1 MDIAKAAGVSQS
13 TVSMVLNKKYNVSFS
28 KETVEKVERV
38 AKELGYV
45 PQKRKHRKES
55 KKEKLLVVF
64 CSNLTN
70 PYYVM
75 LLQGIESRAKEQGFG
90 LFVCN
95 TQRDLHMEERYLKMM
110 WELKPLGI
118 IYTCNPSH
126 CFMELVEELSRS
138 IPVAIINNQNERLN
152 VDAVELDNSKL
163 GRMMAEHLLELG
175 HRKVAY
181 VAPPLTTRQKQRSKR
196 VEGFLN
202 GFAEK
207 GLKDQVIIKAARE
220 EIDLDVAHIDSEYK
234 IGYELTRELLKE
246 SPEVTAIVGLNDL
259 IAFGILDALHEA
271 KLKVPG
277 DMSVMG
283 CDNTLF
289 ARMHKVDLTT
299 IEHFVIFKGRD
310 ACDIIMKKIEA
321 VIRRTRFEETKE
333 ALLENGVEWFSY
345 VDVRGSGHARN
356 RRVYRGVMYE
366 TDIIER
372 MMLILIVRDELCDK
386 AIDTIIRTAR
396 TGEIGDGRVWVSD
409 IDHYYSIRTGRCDEQ
424 INHKRSPEEMAAGTP
439 EKK

>member
-1 MDIAKAAGVSQS
+1 MKKKKITSMDIAEAAGVSQS

-28 KETVEKVERV
+28 KETVEKVER
-38 AKELGYV
+38 AARELGYV
-45 PQKRKHRKES
+45 PPKRKKKKGT

-95 TQRDLHMEERYLKMM
+95 TQRDLKMEERYLKMM
-110 WELKPLGI
+110 WELRPLGI

-126 CFMELVEELSRS
+126 CFMDLVKELSQK
-138 IPVAIINNQNERLN
+138 IPVAIINNQNEKMN

-163 GRMMAEHLLELG
+163 GRIMARHLLELG
-175 HRKVAY
+175 HRNVAY
-181 VAPPLTTRQKQRSKR
+181 IAPPLTARQKQRSKR
-196 VEGFLN
+196 VEGFLKEY
-202 GFAEK
+202 EK
-207 GLKDQVIIKAARE
+207 AGLRENVIIKAAKE
-220 EIDLDVAHIDSEYK
+220 EIDLDVALIDSEYK
-234 IGYELTRELLKE
+234 IGYDLTKELLQE
-246 SPEVTAIVGLNDL
+246 NREITAIVGLKDM

-271 KLKVPG
+271 KIKVPS

-310 ACDIIMKKIEA
+310 ACDIIMKKIA
-321 VIRRTRFEETKE
+321 SHDTRYSEIEPISTYH
-333 ALLENGVEWFSY
+333 VE
-345 VDVRGSGHARN
+345 
-356 RRVYRGVMYE
+356 YE
-366 TDIIER
+366 PQ
-372 MMLILIVRDELCDK
+372 L
-386 AIDTIIRTAR
+386 IIRGTTSYAK
-396 TGEIGDGRVWVSD
+396 E
-409 IDHYYSIRTGRCDEQ
+409 
-424 INHKRSPEEMAAGTP
+424 KR
-439 EKK
+439 KKKN